1 MMRENLKDIA
11 NLFCAWLKRAFDV
24 QSAFFLL
31 GLGAL
36 WWGIFQMS
44 PPASFI
50 AVGAIIVVLST
61 WGVFKR

>member
-1 MMRENLKDIA
+1 MRENLRDIG
-11 NLFCAWLKRAFDV
+11 NLFFAWLKRSIDA

-36 WWGIFQMS
+36 WWGIFQIS

-50 AVGAIIVVLST
+50 AVGSIIVVLST